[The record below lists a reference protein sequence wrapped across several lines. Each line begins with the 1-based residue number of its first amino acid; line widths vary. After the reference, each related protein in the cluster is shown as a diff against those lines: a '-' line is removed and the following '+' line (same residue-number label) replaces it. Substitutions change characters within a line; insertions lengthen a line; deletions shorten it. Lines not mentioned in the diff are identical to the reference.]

1 MGRPPL
7 GKRPMTAAERQA
19 PFMERL
25 RWEAETAGI
34 IDAAVERLL
43 RSSDKSPATELALTD
58 SAIRKIR
65 AETKRFVARVAKDIP
80 GGALFLKSTLS
91 SPERV
96 SWLREAVDEHM
107 ARVAN
112 CGVLG

>member
-1 MGRPPL
+1 VGSRN
-7 GKRPMTAAERQA
+7 R
-19 PFMERL
+19 
-25 RWEAETAGI
+25 GI

-43 RSSDKSPATELALTD
+43 RSSDKSPATESALTA
-58 SAIRKIR
+58 SAIRKR

-112 CGVLG
+112 RGVLG